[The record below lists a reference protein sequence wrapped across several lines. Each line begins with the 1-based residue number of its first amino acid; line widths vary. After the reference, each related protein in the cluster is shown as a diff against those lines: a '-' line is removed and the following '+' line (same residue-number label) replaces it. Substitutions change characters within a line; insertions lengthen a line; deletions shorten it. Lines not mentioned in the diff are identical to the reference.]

1 MFSLDP
7 MDEFGEPTWRLR
19 ERMKTVSVALVLC
32 LNIGTD
38 PPDVVKVR
46 LLPTRLGRRDSA
58 ALRPPPTDLGPNLAI
73 EPDIPANAPTHAH
86 TPAHTH
92 AHARILHPKSPQH
105 QTTPCARK
113 ECWINPFS
121 QSRNKSLEAI
131 GNALQ
136 QQYNNLQNRAVYRQ
150 LLDPTVDELRKL
162 TQSLRR
168 RARSDRLLFHYNGA

>member
-1 MFSLDP
+1 M
-7 MDEFGEPTWRLR
+7 
-19 ERMKTVSVALVLC
+19 
-32 LNIGTD
+32 
-38 PPDVVKVR
+38 
-46 LLPTRLGRRDSA
+46 
-58 ALRPPPTDLGPNLAI
+58 
-73 EPDIPANAPTHAH
+73 
-86 TPAHTH
+86 
-92 AHARILHPKSPQH
+92 

-168 RARSDRLLFHYNGA
+168 RARSDRLLFHYNGTVLGAKCPTTTPTTTLAPTLAHALATAQSPPAARHTDNRAHRRYPCPSP